1 MVERWEAVPVSGVEN
16 ACYYFSTYAD
26 SVPVTELPAS
36 TKKKVMVLGGG
47 PNRIGQGIEFD
58 YCCCHAAMAL
68 RRMGYETI
76 MVNCNPETVSTDYDT
91 SDKLYFEPLTL
102 EDVLAIYE
110 HEKPEGVI
118 VQFGGQTPLN
128 LARKLAEAGVKI
140 LGTSIDTIDTAED
153 RDLFRLMMQKLEIPM
168 PEAGMAINIEQ
179 ALEIAHKVGYPVM
192 IRPSFVLGG
201 RGMEVV
207 YDDAALK
214 EYVSKAIGVTEDAPL
229 LIDRF
234 LQNALECECDA
245 LCDGNDVFIPSVMEH
260 IELAGIHSGDSACV
274 IPPVHIPAKQYADI
288 VDYTRKIAHELK
300 VVGLMNMQY
309 AIENGKVY
317 VIEANPRASRTVPLV
332 SKVCNIQMAG
342 AATELMMGKKLEE
355 LNLKPFVAGTHY
367 GVKEAVLPF
376 DKFPEVDPVLGP
388 EMRSTGEVLGI
399 APDFGTAFFKAQEAA
414 GTQLPTE
421 GTVLITIAE
430 KNEQALELGRG
441 FVKLGFKIKA
451 TAGTYDFYTKNG
463 IACELIKK
471 QHEGRPNIVDGI
483 VNRKISLIVNTPVG
497 KRSVI
502 DDSYIRKNAIKLRV
516 PYFTTLAAA
525 LATVQGIAAV
535 KAGTVDVDSLQSHHG
550 KLKA

>member
-1 MVERWEAVPVSGVEN
+1 
-16 ACYYFSTYAD
+16 
-26 SVPVTELPAS
+26 
-36 TKKKVMVLGGG
+36 
-47 PNRIGQGIEFD
+47 
-58 YCCCHAAMAL
+58 
-68 RRMGYETI
+68 
-76 MVNCNPETVSTDYDT
+76 
-91 SDKLYFEPLTL
+91 
-102 EDVLAIYE
+102 VLAIYE

-214 EYVSKAIGVTEDAPL
+214 EYVSKAIGVTEDSPL

-274 IPPVHIPAKQYADI
+274 IPPVHIPEKQYADI
-288 VDYTRKIAHELK
+288 VDYTRKIARELK

-399 APDFGTAFFKAQEAA
+399 APNFGTAFFKAQEAA
-414 GTQLPTE
+414 GVNLPTE
-421 GTVLITIAE
+421 GTVLITISE
-430 KNEQALELGRG
+430 KSEQALELGRG
-441 FVKLGFKIKA
+441 FSELGFKIKA
-451 TAGTYDFYTKNG
+451 TAGTCDFFTKNG

-483 VNRKISLIVNTPVG
+483 VNKEISLIVNTPAG

-516 PYFTTLAAA
+516 PYFTTIAAA

-535 KAGTVDVDSLQSHHG
+535 KAGTVDVESIQAHHG
-550 KLKA
+550 KLK

>member
-1 MVERWEAVPVSGVEN
+1 M
-16 ACYYFSTYAD
+16 
-26 SVPVTELPAS
+26 
-36 TKKKVMVLGGG
+36 
-47 PNRIGQGIEFD
+47 
-58 YCCCHAAMAL
+58 
-68 RRMGYETI
+68 
-76 MVNCNPETVSTDYDT
+76 
-91 SDKLYFEPLTL
+91 
-102 EDVLAIYE
+102 DV
-110 HEKPEGVI
+110 
-118 VQFGGQTPLN
+118 
-128 LARKLAEAGVKI
+128 R
-140 LGTSIDTIDTAED
+140 
-153 RDLFRLMMQKLEIPM
+153 
-168 PEAGMAINIEQ
+168 
-179 ALEIAHKVGYPVM
+179 
-192 IRPSFVLGG
+192 
-201 RGMEVV
+201 
-207 YDDAALK
+207 
-214 EYVSKAIGVTEDAPL
+214 
-229 LIDRF
+229 
-234 LQNALECECDA
+234 
-245 LCDGNDVFIPSVMEH
+245 
-260 IELAGIHSGDSACV
+260 
-274 IPPVHIPAKQYADI
+274 
-288 VDYTRKIAHELK
+288 
-300 VVGLMNMQY
+300 GLMNMQY

>member
-1 MVERWEAVPVSGVEN
+1 
-16 ACYYFSTYAD
+16 
-26 SVPVTELPAS
+26 
-36 TKKKVMVLGGG
+36 
-47 PNRIGQGIEFD
+47 
-58 YCCCHAAMAL
+58 
-68 RRMGYETI
+68 
-76 MVNCNPETVSTDYDT
+76 
-91 SDKLYFEPLTL
+91 
-102 EDVLAIYE
+102 
-110 HEKPEGVI
+110 
-118 VQFGGQTPLN
+118 
-128 LARKLAEAGVKI
+128 
-140 LGTSIDTIDTAED
+140 
-153 RDLFRLMMQKLEIPM
+153 
-168 PEAGMAINIEQ
+168 
-179 ALEIAHKVGYPVM
+179 
-192 IRPSFVLGG
+192 
-201 RGMEVV
+201 
-207 YDDAALK
+207 
-214 EYVSKAIGVTEDAPL
+214 VSKAIGVTEDAPL

-309 AIENGKVY
+309 AIEKGKVY

-342 AATELMMGKKLEE
+342 AATELMMGKKLSE

-399 APDFGTAFFKAQEAA
+399 APDFGTAFYKAQEAA
-414 GTQLPTE
+414 GTILPTG
-421 GTVLITIAE
+421 GTVLVTIAE
-430 KNEQALELGRG
+430 KNEQALEIGRG
-441 FVKLGFKIKA
+441 FAALGFKIKA
-451 TAGTYDFYTKNG
+451 TAGTFDFYTKNG
-463 IACELIKK
+463 IPCEQIKK

-483 VNRKISLIVNTPVG
+483 VNREIALIVNTPAG

-525 LATVQGIAAV
+525 AATVQGIAAV
-535 KAGTVDVDSLQSHHG
+535 KAGAVDVESLQSHHA
-550 KLKA
+550 KLAKA